1 MKAILLAV
9 IHLCATGLMSAENL
23 TVFAAASLT
32 DALSEIGSAHEK
44 ATGDKVRFNFAA
56 SSTLARQIEAGAPAD
71 VFLSADAAQMDTLA
85 AKGLIDKTTRR
96 DLLGNTLVVV
106 TALDGPAITKLEDL
120 RGPAVRRLSLGDPR
134 AVPAGV
140 YAKQHLERTG
150 LWLALAR
157 KVAPAAN
164 VRAALAVVESGNAEA
179 GIVYKTDAMASN
191 KVKVALEIPA
201 DEGPAIIYPV
211 AIVAG
216 RRHTDAA
223 RGFLERLAGEDVA
236 EVFRKHGF
244 TLIEER
250 K

>member
-1 MKAILLAV
+1 MKFILLAV

-23 TVFAAASLT
+23 TIFAAASLT

-71 VFLSADAAQMDTLA
+71 VFLSADAAQMDALA
-85 AKGLIDKTTRR
+85 AKGLIDKTSRR
-96 DLLGNTLVVV
+96 NLLGNTLVVV
-106 TALDGPAITKLEDL
+106 TALDGPAIPKLEDL

-150 LWLALAR
+150 LWQALAR

-164 VRAALAVVESGNAEA
+164 VRAALAVVESGKAEA

-191 KVKVALEIPA
+191 KAKVALEIPA
-201 DEGPAIIYPV
+201 DEGPSIVYPV
-211 AIVAG
+211 ALVTGG
-216 RRHTDAA
+216 RHEEGA
-223 RGFLERLAGEDVA
+223 RGFLERLAGAEAA

-244 TLIEER
+244 TLIEEG